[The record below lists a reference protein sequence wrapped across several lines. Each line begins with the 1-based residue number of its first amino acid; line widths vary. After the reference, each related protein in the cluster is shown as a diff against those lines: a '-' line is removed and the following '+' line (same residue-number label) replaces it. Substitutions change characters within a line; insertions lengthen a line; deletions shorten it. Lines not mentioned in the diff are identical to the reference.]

1 MVRLRSRTRILAMEI
16 SELLEHIHE
25 LPPGARVLPRL
36 QQLLRSP
43 DASADDIVEL
53 LKVDAS
59 LTAQVLRFSNSAY
72 FSAGAPCDS
81 VDQAVQRLGFNTV
94 YQLVATAAAQPILD
108 PPMPLYQLQRGE
120 LMTRSLALA
129 LFAVAV
135 QRLMRQFEGADA
147 LYTAGLLH
155 GIGKVAIN
163 QYFQRKGFEIYDLS
177 NDQVMNSDLE
187 VRLIGFTQA
196 GAGAALLE
204 HWNFSPT
211 IVEIVRHQGTPEE
224 AGVFTDLS
232 RLLFFGLRCLN
243 TLLDDAKEPLLIA
256 QDPYVS
262 GTLGLDPE
270 DMIGVVEQV
279 RTDVA
284 EITRQF

>member
-1 MVRLRSRTRILAMEI
+1 MEI
-16 SELLEHIHE
+16 TELLEHIHE

-43 DASADDIVEL
+43 DASSDDIVKL
-53 LKVDAS
+53 LKVDAA

-72 FSAGAPCDS
+72 FSAGAPCES

-108 PPMPLYQLQRGE
+108 PPIQLYQLQRGE

-129 LFAVAV
+129 LFGVAV
-135 QRLMRQFEGADA
+135 QRQMRQFKGADA

-177 NDQVMNSDLE
+177 NDTIMNAELE
-187 VRLIGFTQA
+187 TRLIGFTQA
-196 GAGAALLE
+196 KAGGALLE
-204 HWNFSPT
+204 HWNFSPS
-211 IVEIVRHQGTPEE
+211 IVELVRHQGTPEE
-224 AGVFTDLS
+224 AGENTDLA
-232 RLLFFGLRCLN
+232 RILFFSLRSLD
-243 TLLDDAKEPLLIA
+243 TLLDDDKDPLLIA
-256 QDPYVS
+256 RDPYV
-262 GTLGLDPE
+262 GETLEVDPDKMVE
-270 DMIGVVEQV
+270 VVEQV
-279 RTDVA
+279 RVDLA
-284 EITRQF
+284 EIARQF